1 MRFLISQLAMRDK
14 WNKKEIINPKDKEL
28 RKISIQTKQVEQIAQ
43 NKDINLN
50 ILYIMINVI
59 GAKMQLKD
67 EDFHL

>member
-14 WNKKEIINPKDKEL
+14 WNKKKIINPKDKEL